1 MAKFAMGTQAE
12 RVADGRGSVTAV
24 AVYAAVDESSGYAVV
39 TEGHGACPSLTG
51 ARLTFT
57 LARWGAA

>member
-1 MAKFAMGTQAE
+1 MSKFAMGTQAE
-12 RVADGRGSVTAV
+12 GVAGGCGSVTAV
-24 AVYAAVDESSGYAVV
+24 VVFAAADESSGYAVV
-39 TEGHGACPSLTG
+39 TEGHGACPSLAG